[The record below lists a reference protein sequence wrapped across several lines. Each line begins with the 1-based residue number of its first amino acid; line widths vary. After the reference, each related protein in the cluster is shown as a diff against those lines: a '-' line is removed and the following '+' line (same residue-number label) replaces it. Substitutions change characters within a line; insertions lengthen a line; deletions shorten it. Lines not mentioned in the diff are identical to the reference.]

1 MDGSRPE
8 NPEDLRI
15 QTTSPD
21 IRPLEQETPEQDLVL
36 IEDRGDYAV
45 MTINRPEKR
54 NAMSAAAQ
62 RRFLAALAE
71 TVDKKAVVLT
81 GTGISFCAGLDLV
94 EARNMRP
101 SAGQRPSQTPLSWT
115 NCQAAL
121 RAHPAI
127 FVAAVNG
134 FALGGGSTLINNC
147 ELAVA
152 AESAT
157 IGAPE
162 MGFGA
167 WPVQAGPAVIKRI
180 LPKHAAEIV
189 FLAKRVDAATA
200 LRMGL
205 VNEVVPDEQLIDRA
219 CEIAEHIAA
228 FDAIAL
234 DWGKKAYHHLQGLD
248 WDDAMDYSTYT
259 SFLIS
264 HEQGANAT
272 AGIDRFMAG
281 HRSSGQG
288 S

>member
-1 MDGSRPE
+1 M
-8 NPEDLRI
+8 
-15 QTTSPD
+15 TTIPD
-21 IRPLEQETPEQDLVL
+21 IGPREETPEQDLVL
-36 IEDRGDYAV
+36 VEDRGDYAV

-54 NAMSAAAQ
+54 NAMSTAAQ
-62 RRFLAALAE
+62 RRFRAALEE
-71 TVDKKAVVLT
+71 TVDKKVVVLT
-81 GTGISFCAGLDLV
+81 GTGRSFCAGLDLA
-94 EARNMRP
+94 EARNTPRP
-101 SAGQRPSQTPLSWT
+101 AGQRPSQTPLSWT
-115 NCQAAL
+115 QCQAAL
-121 RAHPAI
+121 RSHPAI
-127 FVAAVNG
+127 FIAAVNG

-167 WPVQAGPAVIKRI
+167 WPVQAGPAVIKRV

-189 FLAKRVDAATA
+189 FMAKRVDAATA

-205 VNEVVPDEQLIDRA
+205 VNEVVPDELLLERA
-219 CEIAEHIAA
+219 SVIAEHIAA

-234 DWGKKAYHHLQGLD
+234 DWGKKAYHRLQGLD
-248 WDDAMDYSTYT
+248 WEDAMDYSTNT

-272 AGIDRFMAG
+272 VGVDRFVAG
-281 HRSSGQG
+281 HRGPGQG